1 MYICVF
7 VFLPYSKKSECPWQV
22 GAIAIFLAWINFI
35 WFLKRIPAIGIYM
48 IMVKKIFVTFL
59 KVRILI
65 KGPSMATHACRK
77 RHADKKFNFKYNII

>member
-7 VFLPYSKKSECPWQV
+7 IFLPYSKKSECPWQA

-59 KVRILI
+59 KVRILL
-65 KGPSMATHACRK
+65 KGPLRVTHACQ
-77 RHADKKFNFKYNII
+77 KKQQIKSFKYKII